1 MTSLPTSPE
10 RFRVAA
16 SDTSH
21 CARGSSYAGAIIVAL
36 GGLLGAC
43 SVIPDLPDEFEMPVQ
58 GILHNAV
65 CELHWAFEDLSDPV
79 RFPNFKAD
87 QWAAAISLS
96 PKVDVELS
104 ARLGLTGKSTTDP
117 KVLRYVTWTLG
128 TSPGL
133 EYDVKG
139 HRDGSASFSLHSS
152 QLLFR
157 NGFSL
162 PNCDRP
168 GPDAFES
175 RQYLGVQG
183 WLERLIPRHGSGL
196 DLLTNPDKPVFNS
209 QIIIKYDGGYG
220 GPTWFIPNGTTV
232 SATFFGSRIR
242 DETLSIAFTPDP
254 KKIAVNTLP
263 TGAPIVK
270 PPVQP
275 DPSRVS
281 PAAQQRLDRIQQD
294 EILRNL
300 RIQGQ

>member
-1 MTSLPTSPE
+1 MSNVLDSSSWVARKTGVRCHAAVQP
-10 RFRVAA
+10 RFCAMIAAIAA
-16 SDTSH
+16 S
-21 CARGSSYAGAIIVAL
+21 
-36 GGLLGAC
+36 LGAC

-65 CELHWAFEDLSDPV
+65 CELHWAFEDLSDPN

-117 KVLRYVTWTLG
+117 KILRYVTWTLG

-157 NGFSL
+157 NGFNL

-175 RQYLGVQG
+175 RQFLGVQR
-183 WLERLIPRHGSGL
+183 WLERLIPQQGTGL

-254 KKIAVNTLP
+254 KKIHVNTLP

-270 PPVQP
+270 PKVQP
-275 DPSRVS
+275 EPSKVS
-281 PAAQQRLDRIQQD
+281 PGAQLRLDRIQQD

>member
-1 MTSLPTSPE
+1 MSNVLDSSSGVARKTGVRCHAAVLP
-10 RFRVAA
+10 RFYAMIAAIAA
-16 SDTSH
+16 S
-21 CARGSSYAGAIIVAL
+21 
-36 GGLLGAC
+36 LGAC

-65 CELHWAFEDLSDPV
+65 CELHWAFEDLSDPN

-117 KVLRYVTWTLG
+117 KILRYVTWTLG

-157 NGFSL
+157 NGFNL

-175 RQYLGVQG
+175 RQFLGVQR
-183 WLERLIPRHGSGL
+183 WLERLIPQQGTGL

-254 KKIAVNTLP
+254 KKIHVNTLP

-270 PPVQP
+270 PKVQP
-275 DPSRVS
+275 EPSKVS
-281 PAAQQRLDRIQQD
+281 PGAQLRLDRIQQD